1 MSVYSEKDILV
12 IKLLFTISNN
22 SHHLTSITLTCIS
35 LTVSTKSSA
44 DLLGREAIVQ
54 LTTRIGNRL
63 FGGAEDR
70 EESHDFLINKQMLI
84 RTGRNQSV
92 KPQGSS
98 VLGLATNHGRASVID
113 QLTLKTMSN
122 TGTGSNYL
130 KVNTPVNAINQL
142 TTMSR
147 IRQSHKSVNHYEQ
160 EPAE

>member
-70 EESHDFLINKQMLI
+70 EESYDFLINKQMLI

-113 QLTLKTMSN
+113 QLTLN

-130 KVNTPVNAINQL
+130 KVNTPVTAINQL

-147 IRQSHKSVNHYEQ
+147 IRQSHESVNHYEQ